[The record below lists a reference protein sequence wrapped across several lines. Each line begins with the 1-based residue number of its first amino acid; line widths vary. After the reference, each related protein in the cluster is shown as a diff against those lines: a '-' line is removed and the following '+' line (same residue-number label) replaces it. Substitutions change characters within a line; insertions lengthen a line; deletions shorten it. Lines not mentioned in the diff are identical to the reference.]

1 MEEDSTTVNGE
12 TETFHDSGDDK
23 ISELLN
29 KIEALKIEKLKL
41 THENK
46 GMKEKMNK
54 LSQEVN
60 NREEAMR
67 QEIDEWDEDSSFLES
82 IAVRSADLEIEV
94 TRLQHDLITSMRE
107 VGEAKQE
114 VIELK
119 RGLEDKA
126 LVIERLRSEIAEL
139 RKEKVKAEKKGREL
153 ETKIGILEVRVK
165 EERGK
170 KTRVQEEM
178 KERIIEFEKKIRD
191 LEDEVAKTGDE
202 LKRSKQIKRQCE
214 EEVMGLEKKMLEFK
228 DTVDDKTF
236 EAALSGK
243 ARDIGC
249 EDKGLNVPI
258 VAAGTVA
265 AIVVAAAVANR
276 CLIKGRKG

>member
-1 MEEDSTTVNGE
+1 MEDSTTANGE
-12 TETFHDSGDDK
+12 TETFHDTDEDK
-23 ISELLN
+23 ISDLLN
-29 KIEALKIEKLKL
+29 KIEALKTEKLKL
-41 THENK
+41 ANENR

-54 LSQEVN
+54 LSQEVHT
-60 NREEAMR
+60 REEAMR
-67 QEIDEWDEDSSFLES
+67 QEIDDWDEDSSFLES
-82 IAVRSADLEIEV
+82 IAVRSSDLEIEV
-94 TRLQHDLITSMRE
+94 TRLQHDLVTSIRE

-119 RGLEDKA
+119 RGLEEKA
-126 LVIERLRSEIAEL
+126 LVIERLRSKIAEL

-178 KERIIEFEKKIRD
+178 KEKINEFEQKIRD

-202 LKRSKQIKRQCE
+202 LKRSKQVKRQCE
-214 EEVMGLEKKMLEFK
+214 ERVMGLKKKMLEFK
-228 DTVDDKTF
+228 DTVDDKTI

-276 CLIKGRKG
+276 CLVKRS

>member
-1 MEEDSTTVNGE
+1 MEDSATANGE
-12 TETFHDSGDDK
+12 TETFHDTDEDK

-29 KIEALKIEKLKL
+29 KIEALKTEKLKL
-41 THENK
+41 ANENR

-54 LSQEVN
+54 LSQEVHT
-60 NREEAMR
+60 REEAMR
-67 QEIDEWDEDSSFLES
+67 QEIDDWDEDSSFLES
-82 IAVRSADLEIEV
+82 IAARSADLEIEV
-94 TRLQHDLITSMRE
+94 TRLQHDLVTSIRE

-119 RGLEDKA
+119 RGLEEKA
-126 LVIERLRSEIAEL
+126 LVIERLRSRIAEL

-178 KERIIEFEKKIRD
+178 KEKINEFEKKIRD

-202 LKRSKQIKRQCE
+202 LKRSKQVKRQCE
-214 EEVMGLEKKMLEFK
+214 ERVMGLKKKMLEFK
-228 DTVDDKTF
+228 DTVDEKTF

-249 EDKGLNVPI
+249 QDKGLNVPI
-258 VAAGTVA
+258 MAAGTVA
-265 AIVVAAAVANR
+265 AIIVAAAVANR
-276 CLIKGRKG
+276 CLVKRS

>member
-1 MEEDSTTVNGE
+1 MEDSATANGE
-12 TETFHDSGDDK
+12 AETFHDTDEDK

-29 KIEALKIEKLKL
+29 KIEALKTEKLKL
-41 THENK
+41 ANENR

-54 LSQEVN
+54 LSQEVHT
-60 NREEAMR
+60 REEAMR
-67 QEIDEWDEDSSFLES
+67 QEIDDWDEDSSFLES

-94 TRLQHDLITSMRE
+94 TRLQHDLVTSIRE

-119 RGLEDKA
+119 RGLEEKA
-126 LVIERLRSEIAEL
+126 LVIERLRSRIAEL

-170 KTRVQEEM
+170 KSRVQEEM
-178 KERIIEFEKKIRD
+178 KEKINEFEKKIRD

-202 LKRSKQIKRQCE
+202 LKRSKQVKRQCE
-214 EEVMGLEKKMLEFK
+214 ERVMGLKKKMLEFK
-228 DTVDDKTF
+228 DTVDEKTF

-249 EDKGLNVPI
+249 QDKGLNVPI
-258 VAAGTVA
+258 MAAGTVA

-276 CLIKGRKG
+276 CLVKRS